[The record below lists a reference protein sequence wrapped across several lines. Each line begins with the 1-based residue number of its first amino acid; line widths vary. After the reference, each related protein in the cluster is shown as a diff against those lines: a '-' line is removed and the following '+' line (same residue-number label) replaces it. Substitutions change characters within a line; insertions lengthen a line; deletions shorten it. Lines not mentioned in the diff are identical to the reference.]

1 MMARCA
7 RATPTRSAAACT
19 NDLQA
24 AALHLRPEPGRR
36 PLDRARVGALGGV
49 VSGSGPTVA
58 FLVSDNESALDLA
71 VALTASGVASSVKR
85 ATGPVAGAHLLS
97 AGAALGTPSGPSRR
111 GAHGDARPA
120 GGRGASRRPGSGGS
134 RSGGPGPGGS
144 GRPPGPGEP
153 FSPA

>member
-1 MMARCA
+1 M
-7 RATPTRSAAACT
+7 TPTRSAGRCT
-19 NDLQA
+19 NDLQE
-24 AALHLRPEPGRR
+24 AALHLQPSLADVLSTGMEC
-36 PLDRARVGALGGV
+36 GALGGV

-58 FLVSDNESALDLA
+58 FLVADHEAALDLA

-85 ATGPVAGAHLLS
+85 ATGPVAGAHVLS

-111 GAHGDARPA
+111 GPRRRPP
-120 GGRGASRRPGSGGS
+120 GRWPGASRRPGSGGS
-134 RSGGPGPGGS
+134 RSGGSGSGGPDSGGP